1 MPETDD
7 KTPSPDQPEVD
18 APATV
23 LDEPRDT
30 VLVAAPVKPSEAS
43 RRSGMFGT
51 LLGGVLAA
59 GTGFGLAQYVPGGWP
74 FAETTALIAGADAQA
89 KDLGAL
95 RDEVGRLSAALSGL
109 DAQSAG
115 LTELASQVSGLET
128 KIAGLEAAQVG
139 SGKGVTLDTEKTIR
153 ALQADVAALQSAKG
167 VSAGSVAATQEAEA
181 QLEAAKAEAA
191 QITAAAEAL
200 AKASA
205 ARAALG
211 QLRTALD
218 TGADYSTILAELGGE
233 PPVALVK
240 FATTGLPTMAQLQ
253 ESFPASAR
261 LALESAL
268 RADMG
273 ESWTERLG
281 SFLRSQTGARSLA
294 PREGNDPD
302 AVLSRAEAAL
312 VSGDLTQTLLELS
325 NLPQVG
331 QAAMAEWQATAQIRI
346 DAERAVAEI
355 AAQMSK

>member
-1 MPETDD
+1 
-7 KTPSPDQPEVD
+7 
-18 APATV
+18 
-23 LDEPRDT
+23 
-30 VLVAAPVKPSEAS
+30 
-43 RRSGMFGT
+43 MFGT

-233 PPVALVK
+233 P
-240 FATTGLPTMAQLQ
+240 TMAQLQ

-312 VSGDLTQTLLELS
+312 VSGDLTQALLELS